1 MVIVFKVSPNIQE
14 KMKEFYKDLMR
25 PTTPPYSV
33 FQAQSADVVVT
44 LYESGKVMFQGI
56 SADIEASIW
65 KDQEMHLNNRN
76 IDAELKKKEEKKEKT
91 KEKNDY
97 DTKKYTNISSIG
109 SDEVGTGDY
118 FGPVIVTATF
128 VPKEKE
134 INLMNLGIKDSK
146 QITDDTILKLAPQ
159 IIKEIEYKTF
169 LLNNKDFNKYTALGY
184 NMNKIKAIL
193 HNKVLYAL
201 KKEHINEYDK
211 IIVDQF
217 TPPKSY
223 FGYLSDATEIVR
235 DIDFTPK
242 AENKSLAVAC
252 SSIISRYLFIKEI
265 DKMSNELNINLPKG
279 AGEQVDDTGVKIA
292 TQFGLD
298 KLNEIAKVNFKNT
311 EKIKEKMAN
320 K

>member
-25 PTTPPYSV
+25 PTKPPYSV

-56 SADIEASIW
+56 SADIESSIW

-76 IDAELKKKEEKKEKT
+76 IDAELKKKEEKKEKDKT
-91 KEKNDY
+91 KNEY
-97 DTKKYTNISSIG
+97 DTKKYMNINSIG

-134 INLMNLGIKDSK
+134 VTLLNLGIKDSK
-146 QITDDTILKLAPQ
+146 QISDETILKLAPQ
-159 IIKEIEYKTF
+159 ITKEIEYKTF
-169 LLNNKDFNKYTALGY
+169 LLNNKDFNKYTSLGY

-193 HNKVLYAL
+193 HNKVLFAL
-201 KKEHINEYDK
+201 KTEHINEYDK

-223 FGYLSDATEIVR
+223 FNYLIDAKDIVR

-252 SSIISRYLFIKEI
+252 ASIISRYLFIKEI
-265 DKMSNELNINLPKG
+265 DKMSNELGIRLPKG
-279 AGEQVDDTGVKIA
+279 AGEIVDDVGFKIVS
-292 TQFGLD
+292 QYGFD
-298 KLNEIAKVNFKNT
+298 KLNNLAKINFKNT
-311 EKIKEKMAN
+311 EKIKEKMTS